1 MGVYEMKKRRVE
13 DPVTGGVVVDAVEDA
28 TPINRRTF
36 LVRGSVALAAAAVLA
51 GAPRV
56 LRTGS
61 TRESSSTTPLSRRQR
76 ETLAAVQE
84 HLFPRGEDSPGADD
98 VNALSYLTAALA
110 VPGFNPDTRNSIV
123 NGIQRLH
130 DASHEQFGIH
140 FVGLTEPRKE
150 TLLRYLA
157 DRTRWGERWL
167 SLILYYIFE
176 ALLSDPVY
184 GGNPNGIGWKWLDH
198 RPGFPRPPADKIF
211 GKL

>member
-1 MGVYEMKKRRVE
+1 MKKRRVE
-13 DPVTGGVVVDAVEDA
+13 DPVTYRVLVDEVEEA
-28 TPINRRTF
+28 TLIDRRAF

-51 GAPRV
+51 GAPQV
-56 LRTGS
+56 LRTDS
-61 TRESSSTTPLSRRQR
+61 ARDSSSTTAFSRRQQK
-76 ETLAAVQE
+76 TLAAVQE

-98 VNALSYLTAALA
+98 INALSYLNAALA
-110 VPGFNPDTRNSIV
+110 VPGFNPNTRNSIV
-123 NGIQRLH
+123 NGIRRLH
-130 DASHEQFGIH
+130 DASHEQFGID
-140 FVGLTEPRKE
+140 FIDLTEARKE

-184 GGNPNGIGWKWLDH
+184 GGNPNGIGWKWLEH

>member
-1 MGVYEMKKRRVE
+1 MKKRCVE
-13 DPVTGGVVVDAVEDA
+13 DPVTYRVVVDEVEDA
-28 TPINRRTF
+28 TPINRRAF

-51 GAPRV
+51 GAPHV
-56 LRTGS
+56 LRTYG
-61 TRESSSTTPLSRRQR
+61 TRESSSTTAFSRRQQ

-84 HLFPRGEDSPGADD
+84 HLFPRLADSPGADD
-98 VNALSYLTAALA
+98 INALFYLNAALA

-130 DASHEQFGIH
+130 DSSHEQFGIR
-140 FVGLTEPRKE
+140 FIGLTEARKE

-184 GGNPNGIGWKWLDH
+184 GGNPNGIGWQWLEH